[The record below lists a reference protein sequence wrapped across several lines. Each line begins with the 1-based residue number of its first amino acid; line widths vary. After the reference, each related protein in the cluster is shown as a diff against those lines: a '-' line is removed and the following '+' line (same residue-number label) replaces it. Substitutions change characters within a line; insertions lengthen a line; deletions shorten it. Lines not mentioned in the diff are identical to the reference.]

1 MLHPD
6 EHDHTASDSDADGIC
21 GWAVLP
27 LTMVV
32 GDHWL
37 DDFDAA
43 LEVLRQMTMRFTS
56 EGAVRSFLLADQT
69 RALGVM
75 AGWIEDPNE
84 HVRRL
89 VSEGTRPRLP
99 WAMRLPGL
107 VSDPAPLIPLLT
119 ALRDDEEEYVRRSVA
134 NSLNDIAKDHP
145 DLVAQI
151 AAEWLHDADK
161 NRERLVRHAC
171 RTLIKQGHPG
181 ALAAFGYEEPQV
193 ELVHLGVTSESVTYG
208 ESVEFTAELR
218 SRSDRQQALVL
229 DYVIHFVKA
238 NGRTAPKVFKW
249 TKLTLDSGATRSL
262 RRTHPIR
269 PITTRR
275 YYDGDHAVSLRI
287 NGRDLGMAGFVL
299 EGSEHR

>member
-1 MLHPD
+1 M
-6 EHDHTASDSDADGIC
+6 
-21 GWAVLP
+21 
-27 LTMVV
+27 
-32 GDHWL
+32 
-37 DDFDAA
+37 
-43 LEVLRQMTMRFTS
+43 
-56 EGAVRSFLLADQT
+56 
-69 RALGVM
+69 
-75 AGWIEDPNE
+75 
-84 HVRRL
+84 
-89 VSEGTRPRLP
+89 
-99 WAMRLPGL
+99 
-107 VSDPAPLIPLLT
+107 
-119 ALRDDEEEYVRRSVA
+119 
-134 NSLNDIAKDHP
+134 
-145 DLVAQI
+145 
-151 AAEWLHDADK
+151 
-161 NRERLVRHAC
+161 
-171 RTLIKQGHPG
+171 
-181 ALAAFGYEEPQV
+181 
-193 ELVHLGVTSESVTYG
+193 HLGVTSESVTYG